1 METHVETQ
9 RSHIYYSKMR
19 LPACLSVAAWLALAS
34 AAVAQT
40 IVTPSN
46 NSQDLY
52 PIATS
57 PRFLLNGTEFPNLP
71 PIGIA
76 PIGDYARM
84 SHSAFV
90 NVEVEG
96 FLVNIDASNVN
107 DWGNRPNQRL
117 FAYLSCDPEA
127 YTGNLDAS
135 DVFRLAVNRPQ
146 ANIVI
151 LYSKT
156 SDHCAVSGLDSL
168 PAINGILTTTEAM
181 AARMLADLGLGA
193 NLLIEGSAVILPD
206 LNAYTNSSRDS
217 GWSNGFGQSPTT
229 AVAMIIL
236 YSITGI
242 ITALFVVII
251 VTGAIRAH
259 RHPERY
265 GPRTIIGGRGR
276 QSRARGIAR
285 AMLDTLPIV
294 KFGDKLEPH
303 ATAKNPS
310 TADIEMN
317 NPPNAEQP
325 TREAKTTNNTDAD
338 HSDHTNTATGAAQH
352 DGTDEQGQ
360 LGCSICTEDFTK
372 GEEVRVLPCNHKFHP
387 DCVDP
392 WLLNVSGTC
401 PLCRIDLRPQAEEAE
416 TVTVDGDGALPPPLG
431 GRRET
436 AAEVTQV
443 ENGPSSLRRDTI
455 TQLRRLAAGSNE
467 DRIAALRRYRLER
480 RATRSTTEQDESER
494 RGLARRLRERF
505 RVRTERRST
514 MTEIDFRRRGTF
526 GGPVRGG

>member
-1 METHVETQ
+1 
-9 RSHIYYSKMR
+9 MR
-19 LPACLSVAAWLALAS
+19 LPAHPSIPIWLLLVS
-34 AAVAQT
+34 TVIAQAQ

-52 PIATS
+52 PLATS
-57 PRFLLNGTEFPNLP
+57 PRFLLNGTEIPDLP
-71 PIGIA
+71 PIRLA
-76 PIGDYARM
+76 PVGNYARM
-84 SHSAFV
+84 SHNAFV
-90 NVEVEG
+90 DVEVDG
-96 FLVNIDASNVN
+96 HLLNVDTSNVN
-107 DWGNRPNQRL
+107 EIGKPSQPDNS

-135 DVFRLAVNRPQ
+135 DVFRLAVNQPR

-151 LYSKT
+151 LYSET
-156 SDHCAVSGLDSL
+156 SDHCAVQGLDSL

-181 AARMLADLGLGA
+181 AATMLANLGLTQDS
-193 NLLIEGSAVILPD
+193 EGDVTILPD
-206 LNAYTNSSRDS
+206 LNAYTNSSSES
-217 GWSNGFGQSPTT
+217 GFSNGLGQSPTT

-294 KFGDKLEPH
+294 KFGDRLEPH
-303 ATAKNPS
+303 ATPKDPN
-310 TADIEMN
+310 TADVEMN
-317 NPPNAEQP
+317 NSPNKEQP
-325 TREAKTTNNTDAD
+325 RGDANSANDTNADAD
-338 HSDHTNTATGAAQH
+338 HPGHAHAAGGAAQH
-352 DGTDEQGQ
+352 DGTDEEGH
-360 LGCSICTEDFTK
+360 LGCSICTEDFRK

-401 PLCRIDLRPQAEEAE
+401 PLCRIDLRPQAEEATAE
-416 TVTVDGDGALPPPLG
+416 EDGVLPPPLG
-431 GRRET
+431 GRREST
-436 AAEVTQV
+436 AEVTQV

-480 RATRSTTEQDESER
+480 RPRGTMPDQDEGER
-494 RGLARRLRERF
+494 GGLARRLRERF
-505 RVRTERRST
+505 RVRTERRGT
-514 MTEIDFRRRGTF
+514 MTEFDMRRGTF
-526 GGPVRGG
+526 AGPVRGG